1 MLYLCGVK
9 LYQCSAPVRIPDVCF
24 RRTEADLS
32 SIFYWCGVGE
42 GGCFVKTGGEN
53 RGGVKNF
60 GEVLLSGLENQEKEV
75 FPRKKEK
82 SPF

>member
-1 MLYLCGVK
+1 MSSSATAALCLPFGAAASERTSDWVVM
-9 LYQCSAPVRIPDVCF
+9 SDRGRI
-24 RRTEADLS
+24 RERNIL
-32 SIFYWCGVGE
+32 GE
-42 GGCFVKTGGEN
+42 WLQAGGRKFAGGN
-53 RGGVKNF
+53 L

>member
-1 MLYLCGVK
+1 MDD
-9 LYQCSAPVRIPDVCF
+9 QRSF
-24 RRTEADLS
+24 
-32 SIFYWCGVGE
+32 
-42 GGCFVKTGGEN
+42 
-53 RGGVKNF
+53 F

>member
-1 MLYLCGVK
+1 VDCGGRVDK
-9 LYQCSAPVRIPDVCF
+9 IVAF
-24 RRTEADLS
+24 
-32 SIFYWCGVGE
+32 FFFVG
-42 GGCFVKTGGEN
+42 GN
-53 RGGVKNF
+53 L